1 MFYILSRT
9 NFAISITL
17 NLSSVNASH
26 LDRFKILSFGKGLS
40 VFCGQCRSRADITEI
55 CSLNLYCLPLLYTE
69 QKWKHYTYILAK
81 RIALVLFLA
90 HLSTKCSWWAIG
102 IVLCPASVV
111 RHPSSTFYLVYALEA
126 TVLVGYSWKLVRMF
140 VSMKSRTSSKM
151 GHVGSKTRSLGQ
163 ILEKPC
169 VRSRGHI
176 LSRILMEVG
185 QDVCLDNI
193 SDEFKNGSRGVKN

>member
-1 MFYILSRT
+1 MAHGDAL
-9 NFAISITL
+9 L
-17 NLSSVNASH
+17 C
-26 LDRFKILSFGKGLS
+26 FGHIFQWQGAG
-40 VFCGQCRSRADITEI
+40 VCG
-55 CSLNLYCLPLLYTE
+55 
-69 QKWKHYTYILAK
+69 WGWG
-81 RIALVLFLA
+81 VLFCIA
-90 HLSTKCSWWAIG
+90 T
-102 IVLCPASVV
+102 VLVFKGVFFSSPEHEVLMVSYWDSAVSGVRRPSCVV
-111 RHPSSTFYLVYALEA
+111 RRPSSTFYLVYALEA

-185 QDVCLDNI
+185 QDVCLDDI
-193 SDEFKNGSRGVKN
+193 SDEFENGSRGVKN